1 MTLIPTLWF
10 DVLESHNN
18 SSYGEINNIIF
29 ACTLI
34 EVNKSDYFFFFCIY
48 KLLHSK
54 SCITHFL

>member
-1 MTLIPTLWF
+1 MNKLMTLIPTLWF

-34 EVNKSDYFFFFCIY
+34 EVNKSDYFFFF
-48 KLLHSK
+48 LHLQVV
-54 SCITHFL
+54 T